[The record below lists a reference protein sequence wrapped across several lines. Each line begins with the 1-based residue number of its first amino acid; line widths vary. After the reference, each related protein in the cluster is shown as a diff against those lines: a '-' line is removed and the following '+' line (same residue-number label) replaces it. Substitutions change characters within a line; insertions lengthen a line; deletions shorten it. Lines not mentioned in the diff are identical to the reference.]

1 MHKNICKIGDCL
13 FNCVRG
19 VSPVEIYLDI
29 IVLENIV
36 VNYLIL
42 MVTAKF
48 SKCRTSSLRL
58 FLGALAGALY
68 LALMILMPGM
78 KVYTTILSKIMLS
91 FAMVA
96 ITFNIDKI
104 VTFIKTLAMFYAATF
119 IFAGAGFALMF
130 FNSGGGIVRN
140 GVIITSMP
148 LLGTKWSEILL
159 ALALTLIILRIFRDI
174 VQSRIS
180 REKLLVR
187 LLISFDRKSIGLFAL
202 VDTGNSLYDP
212 LTNSP
217 VVVVE
222 FNAIKDI
229 LPDEIRGIFEKDREN
244 DLGAVT
250 DTISGTKWFSRFRL
264 IPFTSLGKEN
274 GMLIGFRPDYIE
286 IDNDNHTKGIKDV
299 IVGIYNRSL
308 SRNEKYKALLNP
320 ELI

>member
-1 MHKNICKIGDCL
+1 MHRNICKIGDCL
-13 FNCVRG
+13 FECARG
-19 VSPVEIYLDI
+19 VLPVEIYLDI

-48 SKCRTSSLRL
+48 SKCGTSSLRL
-58 FLGALAGALY
+58 FLGALTGALY

-78 KVYTTILSKIMLS
+78 KVYTTVLSKILLS

-96 ITFNIDKI
+96 ITFSIDRI
-104 VTFIKTLAMFYAATF
+104 STFIKTLAMFYAATF
-119 IFAGAGFALMF
+119 IFAGAGFAFLF
-130 FNSGGGIVRN
+130 FNRGGGIVRN

-159 ALALTLIILRIFRDI
+159 ALALTLIILRIFRDL

-180 REKLLVR
+180 KDKLLVR

-212 LTNSP
+212 LTNTP

-222 FNAIKDI
+222 FDAIKDI
-229 LPDEIRGIFEKDREN
+229 LPAEIRSIFEKDREN

-250 DTISGTKWFSRFRL
+250 DTISGTTWFSRFRL

-286 IDNDNHTKGIKDV
+286 IDNDNQTKGIKDV
-299 IVGIYNRSL
+299 IIGIYNRPL